1 VPKTCSMDDA
11 RTGSHAAVPEL
22 RKRSLAT
29 RFEEFSPPD
38 YRSISIP
45 VAPPTHLLG
54 ETRAMAYVIEAAI
67 AIQFLSDAVKVEQT
81 KRAEQELLLQE
92 LDHRFKN
99 MFAMLVGLIRYQL
112 YDVIDPNARSV
123 LMVAIARVQALGLA
137 HKVCSHT
144 HSGDLTEVVTSVCTN
159 LVTSDPRFEL
169 DVEAAKV
176 SVPVPTAN
184 LVALIANELVTNAM
198 KHSISD
204 RASGRIHVSL
214 QPLDESRLVLSVTDD
229 GEPLTGEVRAHTKG
243 SGLNL
248 IARLVA
254 QLSGEFRVETA
265 PKRFSVVFPAQFAVY
280 S

>member
-1 VPKTCSMDDA
+1 
-11 RTGSHAAVPEL
+11 
-22 RKRSLAT
+22 
-29 RFEEFSPPD
+29 
-38 YRSISIP
+38 
-45 VAPPTHLLG
+45 
-54 ETRAMAYVIEAAI
+54 
-67 AIQFLSDAVKVEQT
+67 VKVEQT